1 MSSSEE
7 PSTPAPASNDAPNE
21 TPADPPRPARRTVT
35 LAIVVGSCAI
45 AAATAIP
52 AAAFVSAPI
61 ASKGAAGR
69 WVRTLRL
76 NQLVDGEPKRVAIV
90 DDRRD
95 AWTVER
101 GVELGSVWV
110 VKNGDKV
117 SAYSAVCPHLG
128 CSVNVAP
135 AAGGGASAGFA
146 CPCHTSAFGP
156 DGARKSGPAPRDLD
170 TLATRIEE
178 GFVAVDFRR
187 FRIGIPEKVEA

>member
-1 MSSSEE
+1 MSSSE
-7 PSTPAPASNDAPNE
+7 PPSSTPGSSANPSVSSNDVE
-21 TPADPPRPARRTVT
+21 PRPARRTVT
-35 LAIVVGSCAI
+35 LAIVVGGCAI

-76 NQLVDGEPKRVAIV
+76 DQLVDGEPKRVAIV

-95 AWTVER
+95 AWTIER
-101 GVELGSVWV
+101 AVELGSVWV
-110 VKNGDKV
+110 VKNGDEV

-135 AAGGGASAGFA
+135 GAGAGFA
-146 CPCHTSAFGP
+146 CPCHTSAFAP
-156 DGARKSGPAPRDLD
+156 DGKRKSGPAPRDLD

>member
-1 MSSSEE
+1 M
-7 PSTPAPASNDAPNE
+7 STPPKQPSPATQATSPDTEPR
-21 TPADPPRPARRTVT
+21 PPRRAVT

-52 AAAFVSAPI
+52 AAAFVAAPVS
-61 ASKGAAGR
+61 SKGAAGR

-76 NQLVDGEPKRVAIV
+76 DQLVEGQPKRVAII

-110 VKNGDKV
+110 VKHGDKV
-117 SAYSAVCPHLG
+117 TAFSSVCPHLG
-128 CSVNVAP
+128 CSVNIAP
-135 AAGGGASAGFA
+135 EGGAAAGFA
-146 CPCHTSAFGP
+146 CPCHTSAFDP
-156 DGARKSGPAPRDLD
+156 DGKRKSGPSPRDMD
-170 TLATRIEE
+170 ALATRIEE
-178 GFVAVDFRR
+178 GFVAVDFKR